1 MAEKKEPAK
10 KTAKKSPT
18 KVEKDLLK
26 KEEQIV
32 ALSAE
37 VETLKESLLREQ
49 AEMVNFK
56 RRLTEEKI
64 KDRQFA
70 NAEVFKSILPVLDHF
85 EMLLKNEK
93 TKAGFE
99 TFEPAIQK
107 LYDQFLSVFKEHGLA
122 RVEALHQP
130 FDPTFHEAVMKE
142 ASDAEPQ
149 TIIEVFQTGY
159 TYKERLLRP
168 AMVKVSEEKGE

>member
-10 KTAKKSPT
+10 KTIKTASPT
-18 KVEKDLLK
+18 KAEKDLKK
-26 KEEQIV
+26 KEATIIR
-32 ALSAE
+32 LSAE

-70 NAEVFKSILPVLDHF
+70 NADIFKSLLPVMDHF
-85 EMLLKNEK
+85 DMLLKNEK
-93 TKAGFE
+93 IKPGFE
-99 TFEPAIQK
+99 TFEPALKK
-107 LYDQFLSVFKEHGLA
+107 LYDQYLNVFKTQGLEMI
-122 RVEALHQP
+122 EALHQP
-130 FDPTFHEAVMKE
+130 FDPTLHEAVMSE
-142 ASDAEPQ
+142 ASPEHDPQ
-149 TIIEVFQTGY
+149 TVIEVFQPGY

-168 AMVKVSEEKGE
+168 AMVKVSE

>member
-10 KTAKKSPT
+10 KPEKKAPT
-18 KVEKDLLK
+18 KAEKDLKK

-32 ALSAE
+32 ALAAE

-85 EMLLKNEK
+85 EMLIKNEK

-99 TFEPAIQK
+99 AFEPAIQK
-107 LYDQFLSVFKEHGLA
+107 LFDQFLNVFKEQGL
-122 RVEALHQP
+122 EPIDALHQP
-130 FDPTFHEAVMKE
+130 FDPNLHEAVMKE
-142 ASDAEPQ
+142 ASEQAPN
-149 TIIEVFQTGY
+149 TVIEVFQTGY
-159 TYKERLLRP
+159 KYKERLLRP
-168 AMVKVSEEKGE
+168 AMVKVSE

>member
-10 KTAKKSPT
+10 KPQKKAPS
-18 KVEKDLLK
+18 KAEKENLK
-26 KEEQIV
+26 KEEQII
-32 ALSAE
+32 ALTAE

-93 TKAGFE
+93 TKAGFDA
-99 TFEPAIQK
+99 FEPAIQK
-107 LYDQFLSVFKEHGLA
+107 LFDQFLNVFKEQGLEP
-122 RVEALHQP
+122 VEALNLP
-130 FDPTFHEAVMKE
+130 FDPNLHEAVMKE
-142 ASDAEPQ
+142 ASEGEEN
-149 TIIEVFQTGY
+149 TVIEVFQTGY
-159 TYKERLLRP
+159 KYKERLLRP
-168 AMVKVSEEKGE
+168 AMVKVSE